1 MLKNEIQKRGLSL
14 YRISKETGIAYST
27 LNDLACGKVSIENC
41 KAGMLRKL
49 SGMLDMSMDE
59 LYDTCFCSQLM
70 YQNAYGI
77 DVVVKVKNKTFFAEF
92 LYNKEPVRIELCK
105 VSEDARFYIE
115 EIATWR
121 SEGYIRERRMQD
133 FA

>member
-1 MLKNEIQKRGLSL
+1 MLKKEIKKRGLSL
-14 YRISKETGIAYST
+14 YKISKETGIAYST

-49 SGMLDMSMDE
+49 SATLGISMDE
-59 LYDTCFCSQLM
+59 LYDICSFSQLM

-77 DVVVKVKNKTFFAEF
+77 DVVVKVKSKTYFAEF
-92 LYNKEPVRIELCK
+92 LYDQKPVCIELCK
-105 VSEDARFYIE
+105 VSEDATFYIE

-133 FA
+133 FV